1 MFLKDQA
8 ARNPGDIGNLFANF
22 FQEVYVKDDESS
34 NMIDM
39 PNLEQNP
46 PKVSL
51 IQFTESDIV
60 EVILDLD
67 EQKGPGPDGISP
79 LILKKLALAVSTP

>member
-1 MFLKDQA
+1 
-8 ARNPGDIGNLFANF
+8 
-22 FQEVYVKDDESS
+22 VYEKDDESS

-46 PKVSL
+46 HKVSL
-51 IQFTESDIV
+51 IQFTESEIV
-60 EVILDLD
+60 EAILD

-79 LILKKLALAVSTP
+79 LILKKLALAVSTPLTFLFNLSLSSGIFPSV